1 MAFHI
6 AEQSPEVIFD
16 IAQCGKNEAVSTL
29 RNRPIRIL
37 TDGPL
42 CLAVPSE

>member
-6 AEQSPEVIFD
+6 AEQTPEVIFD

-29 RNRPIRIL
+29 RSRFIRIL

-42 CLAVPSE
+42 CLAVSFE